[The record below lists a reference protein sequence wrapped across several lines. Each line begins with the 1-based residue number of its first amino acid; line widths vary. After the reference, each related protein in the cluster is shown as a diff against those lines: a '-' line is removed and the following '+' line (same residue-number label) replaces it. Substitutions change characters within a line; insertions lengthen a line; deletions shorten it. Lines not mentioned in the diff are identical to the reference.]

1 MAKVSFLSDITG
13 WEGNE
18 TGMPPGACQ
27 DHLPGGRSPF
37 LPCSGESEDHLIPDP
52 ESGLFLQ
59 DFDGEETLE
68 VDWNTKQ
75 VAWRLPELKQ
85 VGGIDVQ
92 GALSNIAVM
101 KNNMEV
107 LMERSNRTQSPNG
120 SPPTLSVWTP
130 LEMGD
135 PNMLVCF
142 ADRFF
147 PPVLNIKWL
156 KNGQPV
162 SQGVEETA
170 FYPSV
175 DATFRKFSYLP
186 LVPEDGDVYVCQ
198 VDHWG
203 LDRPLVNIWTAKAPT
218 LLPET
223 MENTLCALGLALA
236 ILGIITGPIIF
247 IKARRMR
254 SNTRGRGPL

>member
-1 MAKVSFLSDITG
+1 MASAEKVTITAMAALILNFAALLTLSAALTVEHIEVELDFFQESFASK
-13 WEGNE
+13 EE
-18 TGMPPGACQ
+18 
-27 DHLPGGRSPF
+27 
-37 LPCSGESEDHLIPDP
+37 SGE
-52 ESGLFLQ
+52 FLQ
-59 DFDGEETLE
+59 GFDGEDILH
-68 VDWNTKQ
+68 VDLNTKQ
-75 VAWRLPELKQ
+75 VVWRLPEYEHYCSF
-85 VGGIDVQ
+85 DVQ
-92 GALSNIAVM
+92 GALSSIAVM

-107 LMERSNRTQSPNG
+107 LMKRSNRTQSPNAA
-120 SPPTLSVWTP
+120 PIAKLYLRTP

-135 PNMLVCF
+135 PNMLICF

-162 SQGVEETA
+162 SKGVEETA

-198 VDHWG
+198 VEHWG
-203 LDRPLVNIWTAKAPT
+203 LDRPLEVAWTPKVPT
-218 LLPET
+218 PVPET

-254 SNTRGRGPL
+254 SNTRGRGAL